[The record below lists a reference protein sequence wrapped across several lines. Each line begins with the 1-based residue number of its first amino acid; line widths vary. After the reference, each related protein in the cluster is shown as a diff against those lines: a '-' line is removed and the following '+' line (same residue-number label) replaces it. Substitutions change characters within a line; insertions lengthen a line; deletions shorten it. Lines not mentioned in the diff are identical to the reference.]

1 MVKFWNWLFAY
12 ETAGDRARAGAT
24 AVMIFVL
31 GSATGLL
38 VASAYSDIRDVEWNW
53 TVLADVA
60 VGVAALA
67 AAIGGVATLMQ
78 RTRADQRAEWWKR
91 AERCG
96 DYLIEGNA
104 DTEDDT
110 YRLGVGLLRA
120 LELDDSRTGRRETE
134 YLLALGAA
142 ATLDAI
148 DRDDDNEDDEGGT
161 DE

>member
-1 MVKFWNWLFAY
+1 MVKFWNGLFAHD
-12 ETAGDRARAGAT
+12 TAGDRVRAAGT
-24 AVMIFVL
+24 AVLIFVI
-31 GSATGLL
+31 GTVVGLV

-60 VGVAALA
+60 VGAAALA

-96 DYLIEGNA
+96 DYLVDGDA
-104 DTEDDT
+104 DTEDDK

-134 YLLALGAA
+134 YLSALGAA
-142 ATLDAI
+142 ATLDPI
-148 DRDDDNEDDEGGT
+148 DPDVDNEGEEGGA